1 LTILSEKFA
10 AFPDVVES
18 LKGLNRVPTGRL
30 MIEKLATV
38 ADKIQVGLALSGKSY
53 IDQNGV
59 FRVRRD
65 IDPVTLGHEFQHLG
79 EMLFGTE
86 DPFIKVSNPSDATA
100 YPETGNMGKEFRAMR
115 IQNQLLLE
123 RARMMR
129 IIPLLNQHYYF
140 DDKTKYPIPGG
151 PLPPPPLPPPP
162 VTPHPFL

>member
-1 LTILSEKFA
+1 
-10 AFPDVVES
+10 
-18 LKGLNRVPTGRL
+18 
-30 MIEKLATV
+30 MIEKLSTV
-38 ADKIQVGLALSGKSY
+38 ADKIQVCMALSGKSY
-53 IDQNGV
+53 IDNHGV

-65 IDPVTLGHEFQHLG
+65 IDPTTLGHEFQHLG

-86 DPFIKVSNPSDATA
+86 DPFIKVSHPSDATA
-100 YPETGNMGKEFRAMR
+100 YPGTGNMGKEFRAMR

-151 PLPPPPLPPPP
+151 PLPPPPPQPLP
-162 VTPHPFL
+162 VIRHPFS